1 MKNLAKLTHGTL
13 PSTPVMADLDLI
25 VFWYHSEGSRATHLV
40 AAGGA
45 VLPVTE
51 SVEQITRLKNPKTKT
66 NKQEKK

>member
-13 PSTPVMADLDLI
+13 PKTPVMADLDLI
-25 VFWYHSEGSRATHLV
+25 VFWYYSEGSRTTHLV

-45 VLPVTE
+45 IVPVSE

-66 NKQEKK
+66 KEKK